1 MPEELE
7 QAYQEYMDK
16 YNIYKDKYISWLKE
30 SKGTIFKLKEL
41 PSYHKNNPFEGDSS
55 TTYFGGYCRVS
66 GENQGSPVV
75 RFMHMDIVVRN
86 NIFYP
91 EQKMLNNTR
100 YYVNIHNFKGYSYS
114 DLMAI
119 IDRPVNESELIPFV
133 KDIMDDD
140 YELRGYM
147 VNSEDIKNNTPP
159 WWRNHSRNEKFI

>member
-16 YNIYKDKYISWLKE
+16 YNTYKDKYISWLKE

-41 PSYHKNNPFEGDSS
+41 PSYHTNNPFEGDNS

-66 GENQGSPVV
+66 GEKQGNPIV
-75 RFMHMDIVVRN
+75 RFMHMDIIVRN

-91 EQKMLNNTR
+91 EQKMLNNVR
-100 YYVNIHNFKGYSYS
+100 YYVNIHNFTGYSYS
-114 DLMAI
+114 DLMTI
-119 IDRPVNESELIPFV
+119 IDRPINESELIPFV

-140 YELRGYM
+140 YELSGYM